1 MEPLTT
7 LAEVDRIAGMTDPVL
22 RNQQITQSYYQIS
35 TAFSTR
41 TGPCANWCTFA
52 TWASK
57 QAGQTIRR
65 EDLLK
70 ALENHLEALPELG
83 QAIYDIAGAALEKGA
98 GMDKKGIAQLVWDI
112 ADPKAAM
119 LRASAAVA
127 RGNQKVYVEIAREFA
142 RFLNTIG
149 KDEQYN
155 AGHIDHFCNTLKPGD
170 PPDGQR
176 YLKQAFECYYRAFFE
191 SNPKQKAEYILL
203 ANIEVGFHEQTRL
216 QPEIAE
222 AMEASV
228 VDPKIFRAKLLKTL
242 FPNQIGWL
250 ATLVSMFRGLF
261 NMPSPLDTAI
271 EKFTKEARRRLRLF
285 LSAHMMELGLPK
297 GARLQLGKDLKAGFP
312 PHLRQLSNA
321 DLIAL
326 LNKIDPTADSV
337 KETAAIDWANFDDRV
352 HFIADLFRC
361 YQESEDLLVA
371 PFEDSED

>member
-1 MEPLTT
+1 MGQLTT
-7 LAEVDRIAGMTDPVL
+7 IAEVDRIAGMTDPVL
-22 RNQQITQSYYQIS
+22 RNQQITQSYYHIS
-35 TAFSTR
+35 AAFSTR

-70 ALENHLEALPELG
+70 ALENHLAALPELG
-83 QAIYDIAGAALEKGA
+83 QAIYDLAEAALEKGA
-98 GMDKKGIAQLVWDI
+98 GMDKKGITQLVWDI

-127 RGNQKVYVEIAREFA
+127 RGNQKVYMEIAREFA
-142 RFLNTIG
+142 RFLDTCGN
-149 KDEQYN
+149 DEHYN
-155 AGHIDHFCNTLKPGD
+155 AGHIEHFCNTLKPGD
-170 PPDGQR
+170 PPNGQR
-176 YLKQAFECYYRAFFE
+176 YLKQAFERYYRAFFE
-191 SNPKQKAEYILL
+191 PNAKQKAEYILL

-228 VDPKIFRAKLLKTL
+228 VDPKTFRAKLLKTL
-242 FPNQIGWL
+242 FPDQIGWL
-250 ATLVSMFRGLF
+250 ATLVSMLRSLF
-261 NMPSPLDTAI
+261 NIPSPLDAAI
-271 EKFTKEARRRLRLF
+271 ERFTKEARQRLRLF
-285 LSAHMMELGLPK
+285 LSAHMMELSLPK

-312 PHLRQLSNA
+312 PHLQQLSNA

-337 KETAAIDWANFDDRV
+337 KETAAIDWANLEDRL

-361 YQESEDLLVA
+361 YQESEDLLLA
-371 PFEDSED
+371 PFEASEN